1 MLKNLK
7 RLITIFL
14 LASFALYGSLKSF
27 YNNKIKNESFSY
39 VVKSNSSILDLYN
52 ELYESKNIFEETLFL
67 LGIYLFDLKTIQ
79 AGEYLIDDVLY
90 KVLMKMKLGET
101 ITHKFV
107 INDGMNMFELRS
119 YINTLNLNN
128 DCLDFSCIDL
138 INGSIEGLLLP
149 DTYFFKNNT
158 DLSLLLNKSSTE
170 LINYVNKIWK
180 EKPADNPLKNKYEG
194 IILASIIEKESS
206 SFEEKKKIGGVFL
219 NRIRINMRLQA
230 DPTIIYGLM
239 PDFNGDITKQDLR
252 DKNNL
257 YNTYV
262 IDSLP
267 PTPISMPTKSSL
279 DAAIINSPNDYLFFV
294 ADDKGKHIFSKTYN
308 EHLEYVNLYQKK
320 WKL

>member
-1 MLKNLK
+1 MAKNLK

-14 LASFALYGSLKSF
+14 LSTFALYGSLKSF

-67 LGIYLFDLKTIQ
+67 LGIYLFDFKTIQ

-128 DCLDFSCIDL
+128 DCLDFTCIDL

-158 DLSLLLNKSSTE
+158 DLSLLLNKSSAE

-219 NRIRINMRLQA
+219 NRIKINMRLQA

-239 PDFNGDITKQDLR
+239 PDFNGDITKKDLR

-320 WKL
+320 